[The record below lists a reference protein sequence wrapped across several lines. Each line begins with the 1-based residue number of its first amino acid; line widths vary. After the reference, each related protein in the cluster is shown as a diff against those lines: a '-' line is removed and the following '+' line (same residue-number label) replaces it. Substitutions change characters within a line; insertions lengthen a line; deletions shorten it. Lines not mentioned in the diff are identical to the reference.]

1 MIELQL
7 IALLAAILGALFI
20 FVIMKNVSSQGW
32 LFLFYPPTFLI
43 LFFTFLFLAP
53 MVPVLL
59 LSESAI
65 YRYSLEGYEPKSWL
79 LALVFATAFILA
91 TAFVAARIISF
102 EGFRNRIESS
112 IAWMDRTTEKRVDLP
127 YLLIF
132 YVLPLVSLIYL
143 LIRFG
148 GVGYEDYMVNRTIER
163 RGLGYLIMPSTWL
176 TISISTLLVSPV
188 IGRKALSSLLYA
200 LPLTAF
206 FIWANLFL
214 GSKSRGLIVLVIA
227 LLAWALYR
235 TVKNRFDLRV
245 IAVVPSVAVLVSI
258 VGLFFGDIRESV
270 SRGVELNAVN
280 TRVSLAAVFS
290 KFNAFGSVEN
300 TVWLV
305 ENVGPDEIIG
315 GRSFVAVLAA
325 PVPRNL
331 WPDKPVGGGPE
342 LRNLIHPGSY
352 DIVGGRNLTSY
363 SPGIIAESYMNFW
376 IFGLLVGP
384 LLFGAV
390 IGGVTFLAGRI
401 RSSLTFV
408 VFVILVYRTIY
419 MMTGEVFGS
428 MVGIGTTLL
437 PLVLLFGFRSM
448 LNRSAIVPPIRA
460 VPKT

>member
-1 MIELQL
+1 VIELQL
-7 IALLAAILGALFI
+7 IALLATTLAVLFI
-20 FVIMKNVSSQGW
+20 LVIMKNVSSQGW
-32 LFLFYPPTFLI
+32 LFLFYPPTFLV
-43 LFFTFLFLAP
+43 LFFTVLFLAP
-53 MVPVLL
+53 MVPVLA

-65 YRYSLEGYEPKSWL
+65 YRYSPDGYEAKSWL
-79 LALVFATAFILA
+79 LALVFATLFILA
-91 TAFVAARIISF
+91 TAFVAARIVSF
-102 EGFRNRIESS
+102 EGFRNRIRSS
-112 IAWMDRTTEKRVDLP
+112 IARMDRTTEKRVDLL

-132 YVLPLVSLIYL
+132 YLLPLISLIYL
-143 LIRFG
+143 LNRFG

-176 TISISTLLVSPV
+176 TISISTLLVSAL
-188 IGRKALSSLLYA
+188 IGRKALSSLIYA

-214 GSKSRGLIVLVIA
+214 GSKSRGLIVLVLA
-227 LLAWALYR
+227 VLAWALYR
-235 TVKNRFDLRV
+235 TAKNRFDLRV
-245 IAVVPSVAVLVSI
+245 VAVVPSFAILVSV

-280 TRVSLAAVFS
+280 TRVSLAAAFS
-290 KFNAFGSVEN
+290 KFNAFGAVEN

-305 ENVGPDEIIG
+305 ENVGFDEIIG

-352 DIVGGRNLTSY
+352 DIIGGRNLTSY

-376 IFGLLVGP
+376 IFGLFVGP
-384 LLFGAV
+384 LLFGAL

-401 RSSLTFV
+401 NSSLTFV
-408 VFVILVYRTIY
+408 VFVILVYRTVY

-437 PLVLLFGFRSM
+437 PVMLLFGLRSL
-448 LNRSAIVPPIRA
+448 LNRSALVPLLRA
-460 VPKT
+460 APRT